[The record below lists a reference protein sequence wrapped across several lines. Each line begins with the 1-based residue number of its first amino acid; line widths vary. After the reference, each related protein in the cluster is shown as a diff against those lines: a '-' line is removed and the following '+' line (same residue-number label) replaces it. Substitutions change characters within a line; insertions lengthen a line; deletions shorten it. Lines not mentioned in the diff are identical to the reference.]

1 MKNIVTLCVIAL
13 VLFLAGCAGNKEI
26 FRSTSGKNVDA
37 DGFLSIG
44 KIETANPETG
54 TPSGEFIFGR
64 ITYKSRRVGIPAD
77 QKVPNTGHFRST
89 ETTSAFGTKEKIVEY
104 DFTAGSDADAE
115 RAFKEFERLKAE
127 AAEKK
132 ETNP

>member
-1 MKNIVTLCVIAL
+1 MKNFVVLWMIAL
-13 VLFLAGCAGNKEI
+13 VLILTGCAGNKEI
-26 FRSTSGKNVDA
+26 YKSVSGKNVDA

-89 ETTSAFGTKEKIVEY
+89 ETTSVFGTKEKIVEY
-104 DFTAGSDADAE
+104 DFTAGSDAEAE
-115 RAFKEFERLKAE
+115 RALKELERLRQA
-127 AAEKK
+127 AAEKSATPK
-132 ETNP
+132 